1 MFFKI
6 LLNYLVG
13 YINIEI
19 EGYYIERFINTCMKN
34 DIFLWGIKRKR
45 VTMLLS
51 KIGADDLEK
60 AKQIAEKHQ
69 CRITVKSQKGMPFL
83 IEKYKKRK
91 TFFIALLILAIALFT
106 LSKFV
111 WNIEINETQKI
122 DSNEILQQVKESG
135 LKIGKLK
142 KSINVEEIVNKIRL
156 ERADIAWIGI
166 ELKGTNAIVKVVEA
180 EEKPDII
187 DENDFSN
194 IVASKDGEIV
204 KAIAQNGTVM
214 VEAGEQ
220 VKKGDILIAGW
231 MEGKHTDKY
240 YVNSNG
246 SVKAKIK
253 YSLTEKVEKNEI
265 IKTPTGKTEKKYSI
279 KFNDFRLNLYKKLS
293 KFDKY
298 ETQSSSKKLTLFSNF
313 YIPIEFIKTTNNELS
328 ETTKPHDYNEAKE
341 IGEKLIDE
349 KAKKLLTGE
358 ILDRNTEVNEFQDYY
373 NIIITYDVIEE
384 IGIKEKIK

>member
-1 MFFKI
+1 
-6 LLNYLVG
+6 
-13 YINIEI
+13 
-19 EGYYIERFINTCMKN
+19 
-34 DIFLWGIKRKR
+34 
-45 VTMLLS
+45 
-51 KIGADDLEK
+51 
-60 AKQIAEKHQ
+60 
-69 CRITVKSQKGMPFL
+69 
-83 IEKYKKRK
+83 
-91 TFFIALLILAIALFT
+91 
-106 LSKFV
+106 
-111 WNIEINETQKI
+111 
-122 DSNEILQQVKESG
+122 
-135 LKIGKLK
+135 
-142 KSINVEEIVNKIRL
+142 
-156 ERADIAWIGI
+156 
-166 ELKGTNAIVKVVEA
+166 
-180 EEKPDII
+180 
-187 DENDFSN
+187 
-194 IVASKDGEIV
+194 
-204 KAIAQNGTVM
+204 M